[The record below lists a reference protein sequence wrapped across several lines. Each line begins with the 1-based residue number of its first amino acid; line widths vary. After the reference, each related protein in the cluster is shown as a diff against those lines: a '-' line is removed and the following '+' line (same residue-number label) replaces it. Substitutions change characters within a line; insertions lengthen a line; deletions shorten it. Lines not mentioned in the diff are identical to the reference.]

1 MADVIAL
8 ARQLGHAIQEQEEY
22 KTIMTKTIMTAKDAA
37 DNDEALQALIT
48 EFNVKRVA
56 INAEACKTD
65 RDDETLKKLNEEMR
79 TAYSD
84 IMNNEHMKAYNDAKQ
99 AFDKV
104 LQRVLA
110 IVQQSA
116 DGQDPDT
123 TDFSDDCTHDCSTCG
138 GCG

>member
-22 KTIMTKTIMTAKDAA
+22 KTIMTAKDAA

-123 TDFSDDCTHDCSTCG
+123 TDFSEDCTHDCSTCG
-138 GCG
+138 GC

>member
-1 MADVIAL
+1 MTDVIAL
-8 ARQLGHAIQEQEEY
+8 ARQLGHAIQEQDEY
-22 KTIMTKTIMTAKDAA
+22 KNIVAAKNAA
-37 DNDEALQALIT
+37 DADEGLQNLIT

-65 RDDETLKKLNEEMR
+65 RDEDTLKKLNEEMR

-84 IMNNEHMKAYNDAKQ
+84 IMSNENMKAYNDAKQ

-123 TDFSDDCTHDCSTCG
+123 TDFSEDCTHDCSTCG

>member
-22 KTIMTKTIMTAKDAA
+22 KTIMTAKDAA

-48 EFNVKRVA
+48 EFNIKRVA

-99 AFDKV
+99 AFDKL

-116 DGQDPDT
+116 EGQDPDT
-123 TDFSDDCTHDCSTCG
+123 TDFSEDCTHDCSTCG

>member
-1 MADVIAL
+1 MADVIAN

-22 KTIMTKTIMTAKDAA
+22 KTIMSAKDAA

-48 EFNVKRVA
+48 EFNIKRVA
-56 INAEACKTD
+56 INTEACKTD
-65 RDDETLKKLNEEMR
+65 RDEETLKKLNEEMR

-84 IMNNEHMKAYNDAKQ
+84 IMSNEHMKAYNDAKQ

-116 DGQDPDT
+116 DGEDPDT
-123 TDFSDDCTHDCSTCG
+123 TDYSADCTHDCSTCG

>member
-1 MADVIAL
+1 MADVIAI

-22 KTIMTKTIMTAKDAA
+22 KTIMTAKDAA

-48 EFNVKRVA
+48 EFNIKRVA

-116 DGQDPDT
+116 EGQNPDT
-123 TDFSDDCTHDCSTCG
+123 TDFSEDCTHDCSTCG

>member
-1 MADVIAL
+1 MTDVIAL
-8 ARQLGHAIQEQEEY
+8 ARQLGHAIQDTEEY
-22 KTIMTKTIMTAKDAA
+22 KTIMAAKSAA
-37 DNDEALQALIT
+37 DSDESLQALIT
-48 EFNVKRVA
+48 EFNIKRVA

-65 RDDETLKKLNEEMR
+65 RDDEALKKLNAEMR

-99 AFDKV
+99 TFDKV

-116 DGQDPDT
+116 DGEDPDT
-123 TDFSDDCTHDCSTCG
+123 TDFSEDCTHDCSTCG

>member
-1 MADVIAL
+1 MADIIAI
-8 ARQLGHAIQEQEEY
+8 ARQLGHAIQDTEEY
-22 KTIMTKTIMTAKDAA
+22 KTIMAAKTAA
-37 DNDEALQALIT
+37 DFDESLQALIT
-48 EFNVKRVA
+48 EFNIKRVA

-65 RDDETLKKLNEEMR
+65 RDDEVLKKLNAEMR

-116 DGQDPDT
+116 DGEDPDT
-123 TDFSDDCTHDCSTCG
+123 TDFSEDCTHDFSTCG

>member
-22 KTIMTKTIMTAKDAA
+22 KTIMTAKDAA

-84 IMNNEHMKAYNDAKQ
+84 IMSNEHMKAYNDAKQ

-123 TDFSDDCTHDCSTCG
+123 TDFSEDCTHDCSTCG
-138 GCG
+138 GCS

>member
-1 MADVIAL
+1 MADVIAI

-22 KTIMTKTIMTAKDAA
+22 KTIMSAKDAA

-116 DGQDPDT
+116 EGQDPDT
-123 TDFSDDCTHDCSTCG
+123 TDFSEDCTHCPRAG
-138 GCG
+138 E

>member
-1 MADVIAL
+1 MADVIAI

-22 KTIMTKTIMTAKDAA
+22 KTIMTAKDAA

-56 INAEACKTD
+56 INAETCKTD

-84 IMNNEHMKAYNDAKQ
+84 IMSNEHMKAYNDAKQ

>member
-1 MADVIAL
+1 MADVIAI

-22 KTIMTKTIMTAKDAA
+22 KTIMSAKDAA

-116 DGQDPDT
+116 EGQDPDT
-123 TDFSDDCTHDCSTCG
+123 TDFSEDCTHDCSTCG
-138 GCG
+138 GC

>member
-22 KTIMTKTIMTAKDAA
+22 KTIMTAKEAA

-84 IMNNEHMKAYNDAKQ
+84 IMSNEHMKAYNDAKQ

-116 DGQDPDT
+116 EGQDPDT
-123 TDFSDDCTHDCSTCG
+123 TDFSEDCTHDCSTCG
-138 GCG
+138 GC

>member
-22 KTIMTKTIMTAKDAA
+22 KTIMTAKDAA

>member
-22 KTIMTKTIMTAKDAA
+22 KTIMTAKDAA

-116 DGQDPDT
+116 EGQDPDT
-123 TDFSDDCTHDCSTCG
+123 TDFSEDCTHDCSTCG
-138 GCG
+138 GC